1 MFPDLSSE
9 KTTTETLI
17 VGVAP
22 QKTYVLFCSI
32 IMLLYSLNFLLLWT
46 NPNVVVVIN
55 LDYADTL
62 RDLRWAQELRM
73 EAASADPT
81 APVTLA
87 IVNERDPSLR
97 SRDDLVFG
105 S

>member
-62 RDLRWAQELRM
+62 RDLRWA
-73 EAASADPT
+73 
-81 APVTLA
+81 
-87 IVNERDPSLR
+87 
-97 SRDDLVFG
+97 
-105 S
+105 